1 MHGLTV
7 GQKDRGIHGSG
18 QYRGRERVGVVI
30 GACQDDGVRFGKGI
44 FGQSDRRLNPV
55 VAENAF
61 GGDACGRC
69 GRRGRCGR
77 FRISFLRPLRIQCEI
92 LCDGRCKVIPCRE
105 RRIDRVV
112 VPAKVIASGDIPT
125 RFVLM
130 VRFRFSIR
138 SGPLLV
144 SPVSSACMVRRA
156 PGAPDILTSPPWI
169 HYKIRHLSH
178 QSCFLRQI
186 QHSHDT
192 QINRVHSRL

>member
-1 MHGLTV
+1 MVPGRVATDDEQMFCAQAGQFCLQFRMHGLTV

-77 FRISFLRPLRIQCEI
+77 FLLPILFL
-92 LCDGRCKVIPCRE
+92 
-105 RRIDRVV
+105 
-112 VPAKVIASGDIPT
+112 
-125 RFVLM
+125 
-130 VRFRFSIR
+130 
-138 SGPLLV
+138 
-144 SPVSSACMVRRA
+144 
-156 PGAPDILTSPPWI
+156 
-169 HYKIRHLSH
+169 
-178 QSCFLRQI
+178 
-186 QHSHDT
+186 
-192 QINRVHSRL
+192 